1 MPIPA
6 LTLLAMMLTMVSM
19 ARAELQIEAH
29 IGFDGF
35 YIPGEWSP
43 IEVRISNMPADTD
56 RRPPRNLEGQV
67 IVRSLSHDGRPFS
80 YTRDV
85 DLPAN
90 STKRIWLVIKAAADQ
105 MGAPPQID
113 VEFRAEKRRARVTT
127 EVRGQPARPGSAMV
141 LILRDSSPLGR
152 LHLPGVS
159 DSQSYTLASVT
170 HLPDQWVALSSVA
183 AIFMTRNS
191 AVNLGSAEIEA
202 LRTWLE
208 QGGVLV
214 VDGSAG
220 SALADAP
227 IAGLLP
233 VDVGEPA
240 AWQLQRGNR
249 FEPVPEGVEPL
260 PENSVILLGSEPR
273 EGAEALWELEGRRTL
288 AAVRPVGL
296 GRVAF
301 VGWDLGS
308 ELMGENA
315 RAMVLLASQVPS
327 AASMLNHE
335 RFHQLILQNINPDP
349 SVTTPSV
356 LLALVLLL
364 GYWVVVGPGNYLF
377 LSRRK
382 MIEFAWI
389 TLPVLIALFCVGFYL
404 IGAVTRSNRDSLRH
418 INVISA
424 RPGVAT
430 ARADAV
436 SLHFSAAKQ
445 HVDYMPGSPASALS
459 QITFWNDSSMAY
471 SYQMYFNRGNMR
483 YPQPGTGITS
493 GSIDLIHDAGDP
505 ASVNETR
512 GEMRLESQ
520 LLRQWAF
527 AYLESTGPVDLGGTL
542 EASVYLSRGGS
553 QGAVRLEGSVTNQT
567 DLDLHHAAIVWGNRY
582 LGLSDSVIESGG
594 TVTFDGIWDQNTS
607 SGTFLPRSQQSQLLI
622 RDDPTQIRVAALRAL
637 LLDAV
642 ELDWLNPQSGRP
654 MLIAFADEALLAP
667 EPDRTVERVPDH
679 TLIALEL
686 PLEVRRPSAFTLRS
700 ECLPLS
706 YAIRATTDDSVHVVA
721 ASSDLSYDP
730 YSGGQPRPRLE
741 MTEAQVLITY
751 RLPLAPTV
759 NTEVTSITAEMVFQD
774 GHDQGG
780 MLSQRARLYAL
791 DRTAS
796 EGNIWMP
803 IRLHSG
809 DLMSDEPLSGRP
821 QHIDAS
827 RAVDPIT
834 GEITLL
840 IEAEPVETGPNR
852 GSLGFISVESL
863 TLTVSGHAWPA
874 VSPAEQA
881 PIPPEE
887 NRT

>member
-1 MPIPA
+1 MPLPA
-6 LTLLAMMLTMVSM
+6 LTLLAMILTLVSTV
-19 ARAELQIEAH
+19 RAELRIEAQ

-43 IEVRISNMPADTD
+43 IEVRLSNMPEDTD

-90 STKRIWLVIKAAADQ
+90 SIKRIWLVIKASGDD
-105 MGAPPQID
+105 MGTPPQID
-113 VEFRAEKRRARVTT
+113 VEFRASSRRARAATS
-127 EVRGQPARPGSAMV
+127 VRGQPARAGSAMV
-141 LILRDSSPLGR
+141 LILRDENPLGR
-152 LHLPGVS
+152 VNLPGVS

-170 HLPDQWVALSSVA
+170 RLPDQWVALSSVA

-208 QGGVLV
+208 QGGVLI

-220 SALADAP
+220 SALAEAP

-240 AWQLQRGNR
+240 AWLLQRGNR
-249 FEPVPEGVEPL
+249 FEPAPEDLDPL
-260 PENSVILLGSEPR
+260 PENSVILLSAELR
-273 EGAEALWELEGRRTL
+273 EGAEALWELEGHRTL

-301 VGWDLGS
+301 IGWDLSS
-308 ELMGENA
+308 EPMGESA
-315 RAMVLLASQVPS
+315 RAMALLASLVPS

-356 LLALVLLL
+356 LLALLLLL
-364 GYWVVVGPGNYLF
+364 GYWIVVGPVNYLF

-382 MIEFAWI
+382 MIELAWI
-389 TLPVLIALFCVGFYL
+389 TIPALIALFCIGFYM
-404 IGAVTRSNRDSLRH
+404 IGALTRSNRDSLRH

-424 RPGVAT
+424 RPGIAT

-445 HVDYMPGSPASALS
+445 HVDYLPGSPASALS
-459 QITFWNDSSMAY
+459 QVTFWDDPAMAFAH
-471 SYQMYFNRGNMR
+471 QMYFTQQRLPR
-483 YPQPGTGITS
+483 PGTGMTS
-493 GSIDLIHDAGDP
+493 SSIDLIRDAGDP
-505 ASVNETR
+505 ASVNETH
-512 GEMRLESQ
+512 GEMRLEDQ
-520 LLRQWAF
+520 LLRQWTF

-542 EASVYLSRGGS
+542 EATAYLSRGGS
-553 QGAVRLEGSVTNQT
+553 QGAVRLEGSVTNRT

-582 LGLSDSVIESGG
+582 MGLGDSVIGAGE
-594 TVTFDGIWDQNTS
+594 TVTFDGVWDQSDYS
-607 SGTFLPRSQQSQLLI
+607 SNFLPRSSQSQLLL
-622 RDDPTQIRVAALRAL
+622 RDDPTQIRTATLRAL

-654 MLIAFADEALLAP
+654 MLVAFADEALLAP
-667 EPDRTVERVPDH
+667 EPDHAVERVPDH

-686 PLEVRRPSAFTLRS
+686 PLEVREPTAFTLRS

-706 YAIRATTDDSVHVVA
+706 YAIRATTDDSVHVMA
-721 ASSDLSYDP
+721 AGSDLSHYDP
-730 YSGGQPRPRLE
+730 TGQTRPRLE

-759 NTEVTSITAEMVFQD
+759 NSEVTSIIAQMVFHD
-774 GHDQGG
+774 GYDQANR
-780 MLSQRARLYAL
+780 LAQRARLYAL

-796 EGNIWMP
+796 EGNAWIP
-803 IRLHSG
+803 IRMHSG
-809 DLMSDEPLSGRP
+809 DLLSDQPLSGLP
-821 QHIDAS
+821 QHLDAS
-827 RAVDPIT
+827 RVVDPIT

-840 IEAEPVETGPNR
+840 IAAEPVEGVADRGP
-852 GSLGFISVESL
+852 LGFISVESL

-874 VSPAEQA
+874 VSAAEQTH
-881 PIPPEE
+881 IPPEE
-887 NRT
+887 GRI